1 LDPVENKPLYYRV
14 TINKTGIGVEGSYES
29 DFSIL
34 MGYPYAEMPYNVL
47 TNNYIIRPGV
57 REPGLRAGDIMYINF
72 EKKLGQFKQSMLEI
86 YLELD
91 GNISFQYKYI
101 GTNPKE
107 IELFKPILEPNGWS
121 LLSGIVWGPLEHGV
135 KQ

>member
-1 LDPVENKPLYYRV
+1 
-14 TINKTGIGVEGSYES
+14 
-29 DFSIL
+29 
-34 MGYPYAEMPYNVL
+34 MPYNVL
-47 TNNYIIRPGV
+47 TNNYIIRPDI
-57 REPGLRAGDIMYINF
+57 REGDIMYINPNA
-72 EKKLGQFKQSMLEI
+72 KPPIGQFKQSMLEI